1 MRHSLL
7 NLCIGLILFA
17 LAGAAT
23 AQDEPLTI
31 AIPSGFVPF
40 MFEEDGEWT
49 GFEIELWE
57 AIAEENGWEYE
68 YNTMNFSG
76 IITALQT
83 GRVDGALAAIT
94 ITSER
99 EETMDFSHAYYD
111 SGLMLMVRADEE
123 EIQGIDDLDGKT
135 LAVTTG
141 TTSDAYAQENLPDT
155 ELTRFPRAEQAYL
168 EVRAGR
174 VDAALHDTPNVLYY
188 IENAGDGDVKAVG
201 ENLEAQSYAMAFPQG
216 SELRDAVNISLL
228 GMMED
233 GRYAELYE
241 RWFGKEPSPR

>member
-1 MRHSLL
+1 MRWLRFSLL
-7 NLCIGLILFA
+7 TVCLLGVVLPVHA
-17 LAGAAT
+17 
-23 AQDEPLTI
+23 DRLTI

-57 AIAEENGWEYE
+57 AIAEENDWTYE

-83 GRVDGALAAIT
+83 GRVDGAIAAIT
-94 ITSER
+94 ITSQR

-111 SGLMLMVRADEE
+111 SGLMLMVRSDNEAVR
-123 EIQGIDDLDGKT
+123 GIDDLAGKT

-141 TTSDAYAQENLPDT
+141 TTSDDYASDNLPDT
-155 ELTRFPRAEQAYL
+155 ELRRFSRAEQAYL

-174 VDAALHDTPNVLYY
+174 VDAALHDTPNVMFY
-188 IENAGDGDVKAVG
+188 IETAGDGEVQAVG
-201 ENLEAQSYAMAFPQG
+201 ENLEAQSYAMAFPRN
-216 SELRDAVNISLL
+216 SELRNDFNIGLL
-228 GMMED
+228 RMMED

-241 RWFGKEPSPR
+241 RWFGEAPSPR

>member
-1 MRHSLL
+1 MRHLTLALCTSLVL
-7 NLCIGLILFA
+7 LAFA
-17 LAGAAT
+17 TTTQA
-23 AQDEPLTI
+23 ERLTI

-57 AIAEENGWEYE
+57 AIAEENDWEYE

-111 SGLMLMVRADEE
+111 SGLKLMVRADEE
-123 EIQGIDDLDGKT
+123 EIGGIDDLDGKT

-141 TTSDAYAQENLPDT
+141 TTSDNYAEQHLPDT

-168 EVRAGR
+168 EVRTGR
-174 VDAALHDTPNVLYY
+174 ADAALHDTPNVLYY
-188 IENAGDGDVKAVG
+188 IDTAGDGEVKAVG
-201 ENLEAQSYAMAFPQG
+201 ENLEAQSYAMAFPRG
-216 SELRDAVNISLL
+216 SELRNAVNISLL

-233 GRYAELYE
+233 SRYAEIYE
-241 RWFGKEPSPR
+241 RWFGEEPSPR

>member
-1 MRHSLL
+1 MRHLTL
-7 NLCIGLILFA
+7 RLFA
-17 LAGAAT
+17 GLLLACLAGAAH
-23 AQDEPLTI
+23 AERLTI

-83 GRVDGALAAIT
+83 GRVDGAIAAIT

-111 SGLMLMVRADEE
+111 SGLMLMVRADED
-123 EIQGIDDLDGKT
+123 EISGIDDLDGRT

-141 TTSDAYAQENLPDT
+141 TTSDEYAQDNLPDT

-168 EVRAGR
+168 EVRSGR

-188 IENAGDGDVKAVG
+188 IDTAGDGDVKAVG
-201 ENLEAQSYAMAFPQG
+201 DNLEAQSYAMAFPRG
-216 SELRDAVNISLL
+216 SELRNAFNISLL

-233 GRYAELYE
+233 GRYAEIYQ
-241 RWFGKEPSPR
+241 RWFGEAPSPR

>member
-1 MRHSLL
+1 MRRLLLSL
-7 NLCIGLILFA
+7 CTSFVLFA
-17 LAGAAT
+17 FAT
-23 AQDEPLTI
+23 ASHAERLTI

-57 AIAEENGWEYE
+57 AIAEENDWEYE
-68 YNTMNFSG
+68 YDTMNFSG
-76 IITALQT
+76 IISALQT
-83 GRVDGALAAIT
+83 GRVDGAIAAIT
-94 ITSER
+94 ITSDR

-111 SGLMLMVRADEE
+111 SGLMLMVRADNDDV
-123 EIQGIDDLDGKT
+123 QGIEDLDGKT

-141 TTSDAYAQENLPDT
+141 TTSDDYAQENLPDT

-168 EVRAGR
+168 EVRSGR

-188 IENAGDGDVKAVG
+188 IDTAGDGDVKAVG
-201 ENLEAQSYAMAFPQG
+201 ENLEAQSYAMAFPRN
-216 SELRDAVNISLL
+216 SELRNDFNISLL

-241 RWFGKEPSPR
+241 RWFGEAPSPR

>member
-1 MRHSLL
+1 MRHLTLALCTSIVLL
-7 NLCIGLILFA
+7 AFA
-17 LAGAAT
+17 TTTQA
-23 AQDEPLTI
+23 ERLTI

-40 MFEEDGEWT
+40 MFEEDDEWT

-57 AIAEENGWEYE
+57 AIAEENDWEYE

-83 GRVDGALAAIT
+83 GRVDGAIAAIT

-123 EIQGIDDLDGKT
+123 EVGSIDDLDGKT

-141 TTSDAYAQENLPDT
+141 TTSDDYAQENLPDT
-155 ELTRFPRAEQAYL
+155 ELTRFPRAEQAYMEL
-168 EVRAGR
+168 RAGR

-188 IENAGDGDVKAVG
+188 IDTAGDGEVKAVG
-201 ENLEAQSYAMAFPQG
+201 ENLEAQSYAMAFPRD
-216 SELRDAVNISLL
+216 SELRNAVNISLL

-233 GRYAELYE
+233 SRYAEIYE
-241 RWFGKEPSPR
+241 RWFGEEPSPR